1 MAEQT
6 DGLYRDGPLP
16 VGAKLGS
23 DTIVT
28 GGRAFAR
35 FFARHADALRVGIGC
50 TLDGVTFAVGKSGR
64 LVIGDHGYFTGCV
77 LLCELDVRIGN
88 RVMIAWNVTVSDTD
102 FHPIDPELRI
112 DDAEACSNISAG
124 RQRPVIPCKP
134 VVIEDDVYI
143 GPNATIL
150 KGVRIGAGSWIEA
163 GSLVTH
169 DVAPRSRVIG
179 NPARVVGEV
188 MR

>member
-1 MAEQT
+1 MA
-6 DGLYRDGPLP
+6 DPGIFRDGKLP
-16 VGAKLGS
+16 AGATLGTG
-23 DTIVT
+23 TIVT

-35 FFARHADALRVGIGC
+35 FFAKRADALAIGQHC
-50 TLDGVTFAVGKSGR
+50 TLDGVTFAVGKAGR
-64 LVIGDHGYFTGCV
+64 LVIGDHCYATGAV
-77 LLCELDVRIGN
+77 LLSELDVRIGN
-88 RVMIAWNVTVSDTD
+88 RVMLAWNVTISDTD

-112 DDAEACSNISAG
+112 ADAEACSNVSNG
-124 RQRPVIPCKP
+124 RSRPEIPCKP

-169 DVAPRSRVIG
+169 DVPPRSRVIG
-179 NPARVVGEV
+179 NPGRVVGGVE
-188 MR
+188 